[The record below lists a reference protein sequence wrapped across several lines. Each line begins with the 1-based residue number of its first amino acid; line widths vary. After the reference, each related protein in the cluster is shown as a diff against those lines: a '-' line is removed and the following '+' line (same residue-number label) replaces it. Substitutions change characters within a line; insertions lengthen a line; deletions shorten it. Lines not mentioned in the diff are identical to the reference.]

1 MSSKMTKCGVLAS
14 ALLLPLV
21 VEAAAFAQV
30 PAGLRTQTPATGGST
45 EVAKE
50 GFQAVAT
57 PVPETDKDTS
67 ALKLSAG
74 GFLSQGNSRSLA
86 FTSSADYLLRRS
98 ASQFSAIAA
107 VNYGRS
113 AAGQG
118 APYETTVENYQA
130 RVRYDYFFATSV
142 AGFFSV
148 SARRDRFQGLDLR
161 LNIDPGLAYYFIDE
175 KSHRFWAEL
184 GYDLQYD
191 LRNQD
196 FIDDAQADA
205 TPPSSLDLPETE
217 TRHNVRAFIGYD
229 NQLSD
234 AVKFGTGLEYLQNV
248 TEAENA
254 RLNYDAALTAQLN
267 QDFSIATTFALK
279 FDNNPLPGVE
289 KTDMILAL
297 NLVYTMN

>member
-1 MSSKMTKCGVLAS
+1 MSSTTKMGGAVVA
-14 ALLLPLV
+14 ALLLPLAF
-21 VEAAAFAQV
+21 ENAALAQQ
-30 PAGLRTQTPATGGST
+30 PAGLRTQAQASGGST

-50 GFQAVAT
+50 GFQAVGT
-57 PVPETDKDTS
+57 PVAEADKDSS

-74 GFLSQGNSRSLA
+74 GFLSQGNSRTLA

-98 ASQFSAIAA
+98 VSQFSATAA

-142 AGFFSV
+142 AGFLSV
-148 SARRDRFQGLDLR
+148 SGRRDRFQGLDLR

-175 KSHRFWAEL
+175 KSHRFWVEL
-184 GYDLQYD
+184 GYDLQHD
-191 LRNQD
+191 VRNQG
-196 FIDDAQADA
+196 FIDDALDEM
-205 TPPSSLDLPETE
+205 PPITLEKSE
-217 TRHNVRAFIGYD
+217 TRHNVRAFVGYD

-248 TEAENA
+248 TKAENA
-254 RLNYDAALTAQLN
+254 RLNFDAALTAQLN
-267 QDFSIATTFALK
+267 QDFSIATTFSLK

-289 KTDMILAL
+289 KTDTILAL

>member
-1 MSSKMTKCGVLAS
+1 MSLNITKFGAVGS
-14 ALLLPLV
+14 ALLLPLAL
-21 VEAAAFAQV
+21 EAVALAQQ
-30 PAGLRTQTPATGGST
+30 PAGLRAQAQASAGST

-50 GFQAVAT
+50 GFQAVGA
-57 PVPETDKDTS
+57 PAADDDKDTS

-74 GFLSQGNSRSLA
+74 GFVSQGNSRTLA
-86 FTSSADYLLRRS
+86 FTSAADYLLRRS
-98 ASQFSAIAA
+98 ASQFGAIAA
-107 VNYGRS
+107 INYGRS
-113 AAGQG
+113 APGAGE
-118 APYETTVENYQA
+118 PYETTVENYQG
-130 RVRYDYFFATSV
+130 RVRYDYFFATGV

-161 LNIDPGLAYYFIDE
+161 LNFDPGLAYYFIDE

-184 GYDLQYD
+184 GYDFQYD
-191 LRNQD
+191 IRNQD
-196 FIDDAQADA
+196 FIDAAQADA
-205 TPPSSLDLPETE
+205 TTPGSLDLPKTE
-217 TRHNVRAFIGYD
+217 KRHNVRAFVGYD

-248 TEAENA
+248 TEAKNA
-254 RLNYDAALTAQLN
+254 RLNYDAALTTQLN

-289 KTDMILAL
+289 KTDMIVAL